1 MRVQL
6 CGVRG
11 STPTS
16 GAAFRAVGGHTSC
29 VAVAHD
35 GREPSLVLD
44 AGSGIREVTP
54 LLLGQPFSG
63 SIVLSHLHWDHMMGL
78 PFFAGADR
86 PGSLVELL
94 VPSQAESAFDL
105 LSRAM
110 SPPLFPIGPLKLRG
124 EWQFGGYE
132 ESTFERDGF
141 VITAR
146 EVPHSAG
153 RTMGLRVSDGTRTLA
168 YLPDHAPHLIGLGH
182 HGVGELHPAAI
193 ELAMGVDLLIHDAQY
208 TRSEL
213 GERFLWGHAAADYS
227 AELAAHCGVGQL
239 LMFHHDPSRT
249 DVAVAELRDQIAI
262 DGGVPISVAVEGAV
276 YHL

>member
-16 GAAFRAVGGHTSC
+16 GAAFRVVGGHTSC

-44 AGSGIREVTP
+44 AGSGIRDVTP
-54 LLLGQPFSG
+54 LLFGQPFSG

-86 PGSLVELL
+86 PGAVVELL
-94 VPSQAESAFDL
+94 VPSQGESAFDL
-105 LSRAM
+105 ISRAM
-110 SPPLFPIGPLKLRG
+110 SPPLFPISPLKLRG

-146 EVPHSAG
+146 EIPHSAG

-168 YLPDHAPHLIGLGH
+168 YLPDHAPHLIGPGH
-182 HGVGELHPAAI
+182 HGVGELHPAAT

-213 GERFLWGHAAADYS
+213 GERFSWGHAAADYC
-227 AELAAHCGVGQL
+227 AELAEHCGVGQL

-249 DVAVAELRDQIAI
+249 DVAVAELRDQIAT
-262 DGGVPISVAVEGAV
+262 DGGVPIGVAVEGAV

>member
-16 GAAFRAVGGHTSC
+16 GAEFCGVGGHTSC

-35 GREPSLVLD
+35 GCVPSLVLD

-54 LLLGQPFSG
+54 LLLGHPFSG

-86 PGSLVELL
+86 PGAAVELL
-94 VPSQAESAFDL
+94 VPSQGESALDL
-105 LSRAM
+105 ISRAM
-110 SPPLFPIGPLKLRG
+110 SPPLFPINPLKLRG
-124 EWQFGGYE
+124 DWQFGVYE

-141 VITAR
+141 VVTAR

-153 RTMGLRVSDGTRTLA
+153 RTMGLRVSDGSQTLA
-168 YLPDHAPHLIGLGH
+168 YLPDHAPHLIGPGS
-182 HGVGELHPAAI
+182 HGVGELHPAAL
-193 ELAMGVDLLIHDAQY
+193 ELAMGVDLLLHDAQY
-208 TRSEL
+208 TKSEL
-213 GERFLWGHAAADYS
+213 PHRFTWGHAAADYA
-227 AELAAHCGVGQL
+227 AELAAHCDVGRL

-249 DVAVAELRDQIAI
+249 DAAVAELRDHIATERE
-262 DGGVPISVAVEGAV
+262 VPIDIAVEGAV
-276 YHL
+276 YQL

>member
-11 STPTS
+11 STPSS

-35 GREPSLVLD
+35 DCVPSLVLD

-78 PFFAGADR
+78 PFFGGADR
-86 PGSLVELL
+86 PGSVVELL
-94 VPSQAESAFDL
+94 VPSQGESAFDL
-105 LSRAM
+105 ISRAM
-110 SPPLFPIGPLKLRG
+110 SPPLFPITPAKLRG

-146 EVPHSAG
+146 EIPHSAG
-153 RTMGLRVSDGTRTLA
+153 RTMGLRVSDGRHSLA
-168 YLPDHAPHLIGLGH
+168 YLPDHAPHLIGPGA
-182 HGVGELHPAAI
+182 HGVGELHPAAV
-193 ELAMGVDLLIHDAQY
+193 ELAMGVDLLLHDAQY

-213 GERFLWGHAAADYS
+213 PDRFAWGHAAADYS

-239 LMFHHDPSRT
+239 LMIHHDPSRT
-249 DVAVAELRDQIAI
+249 DIAVSELRDQIAVNSK
-262 DGGVPISVAVEGAV
+262 VPIDIGVEGAV
-276 YHL
+276 YQL